1 MSLEVQKSISSL
13 IDDELDASACDKLLA
28 GINNDDALKKKV
40 ARYSLISEAIKK
52 DLPEN
57 INHNLFERVTAAV
70 ASEPPLPAPD
80 KNAVSRANV
89 TALPQKKPRTVLFS
103 PGFGFG
109 IAASLTLVAVLGFQ
123 MFTST
128 NDLPQKQNMANVEQ
142 PATQT
147 IQITQSLPV
156 VPPPTTT
163 VGRVLVANE
172 LSSVAGTV
180 IYAEQSLINDG
191 QWTRIGNV
199 DGIPLQRYIFSGRG
213 ENREPFI
220 FQSDPSSMA
229 RSVNLEN
236 RQ

>member
-1 MSLEVQKSISSL
+1 MSLELQKSISSL
-13 IDDELDASACDKLLA
+13 IDDELDASACDELLA
-28 GINNDDALKKKV
+28 GVNKDDALKKKV
-40 ARYSLISEAIKK
+40 ARYSLISGAIKK

-57 INHNLFERVTAAV
+57 IGHNLFERVSTV
-70 ASEPPLPAPD
+70 LASEPPLVAPHES
-80 KNAVSRANV
+80 VVPRADV
-89 TALPQKKPRTVLFS
+89 VALPQKPPTKTHFS
-103 PGFGFG
+103 PAFGFG

-123 MFTST
+123 MFTGT

-142 PATQT
+142 PATQS
-147 IQITQSLPV
+147 IQIVQSPPV
-156 VPPPTTT
+156 VSSPTT
-163 VGRVLVANE
+163 VGRVLVTNK

-191 QWTRIGNV
+191 QWTRISNV
-199 DGIPLQRYIFSGRG
+199 DGIPLQRFIFSDRG

-229 RSVNLEN
+229 RSVKLEN